1 MTPRPSR
8 QFLLAFP
15 LALLLAAAPA
25 TAQDASYPRVGV
37 GVGVSV
43 SNASPSTSLP
53 AGEEPVSVP
62 TPSLLIPI
70 DVSETFRI
78 EPVLG
83 YSRLTTSREI
93 DAPDDDLN
101 EETSTTLTSLRIGV
115 GAFAKASRGNDTNLY
130 FGGRVGYNRASRS
143 TDDGDLR
150 NTDDDDEEDSSNASG
165 FFIGPTVG
173 GSYFFSDFFS
183 IGGEVEARYSNIGT
197 SEAETGNFTV
207 SEDVTTI
214 TLRPSLV
221 VRFYF

>member
-37 GVGVSV
+37 GISV
-43 SNASPSTSLP
+43 SNASPSTSLL
-53 AGEEPVSVP
+53 AGEATVSLP

-70 DVSETFRI
+70 DVSETLRI

-83 YSRLTTSREI
+83 YSRITTSREI

-101 EETSTTLTSLRIGV
+101 EETTTLTSLRIGV

-130 FGGRVGYNRASRS
+130 FGGRVGYNRVSRS
-143 TDDGDLR
+143 I
-150 NTDDDDEEDSSNASG
+150 DDDDEEESTNASG

-197 SEAETGNFTV
+197 SEEEIGNFTV

>member
-1 MTPRPSR
+1 MPPRPSR

-25 TAQDASYPRVGV
+25 TAQGASYPRVGV

-53 AGEEPVSVP
+53 AGEEPVSLP

-83 YSRLTTSREI
+83 YSRLTTSSSSEGPG
-93 DAPDDDLN
+93 DY
-101 EETSTTLTSLRIGV
+101 EEKTSTTLTSLRIGV
-115 GAFAKASRGNDTNLY
+115 GAFAKAPRGNDTNLS
-130 FGGRVGYNRASRS
+130 FGGRVGYNRASRN
-143 TDDGDLR
+143 TDDGDD
-150 NTDDDDEEDSSNASG
+150 DDDDEEESTNASG

-183 IGGEVEARYSNIGT
+183 IGGEVEARYANIGT
-197 SEAETGNFTV
+197 SEKEIGNFTV

>member
-37 GVGVSV
+37 GVSV

-53 AGEEPVSVP
+53 AGEATVSLP

-83 YSRLTTSREI
+83 YSRLTTSSSV
-93 DAPDDDLN
+93 DGPDYE

-130 FGGRVGYNRASRS
+130 FGGRVGYNRVSYNRVRQ
-143 TDDGDLR
+143 R
-150 NTDDDDEEDSSNASG
+150 NDDDYEESSNPSG

-197 SEAETGNFTV
+197 SEEEDDFTV

-221 VRFYF
+221 MRFYF

>member
-37 GVGVSV
+37 GVSV

-53 AGEEPVSVP
+53 AGEEPVSLP

-78 EPVLG
+78 EPVLS
-83 YSRLTTSREI
+83 YSRLTTSSSSEGPG
-93 DAPDDDLN
+93 DY
-101 EETSTTLTSLRIGV
+101 EEKTSTTLTSLRIGV

-130 FGGRVGYNRASRS
+130 FGGRVGYNRTSRS
-143 TDDGDLR
+143 TDDGDD
-150 NTDDDDEEDSSNASG
+150 DDDDEEESTNASG

-197 SEAETGNFTV
+197 SEKEIGNFTV

>member
-78 EPVLG
+78 EPVLS
-83 YSRLTTSREI
+83 YSRLTTSSSSEGPG
-93 DAPDDDLN
+93 DY
-101 EETSTTLTSLRIGV
+101 EEKTSTTLSSLRIGV

>member
-53 AGEEPVSVP
+53 AGEEAVPLP

-83 YSRLTTSREI
+83 YSRITTSREI

-115 GAFAKASRGNDTNLY
+115 GWSWLNGFRIFYIQLYSVVSLCPRGQQH
-130 FGGRVGYNRASRS
+130 A
-143 TDDGDLR
+143 
-150 NTDDDDEEDSSNASG
+150 
-165 FFIGPTVG
+165 
-173 GSYFFSDFFS
+173 GSPLS
-183 IGGEVEARYSNIGT
+183 VP
-197 SEAETGNFTV
+197 
-207 SEDVTTI
+207 
-214 TLRPSLV
+214 LP
-221 VRFYF
+221 

>member
-1 MTPRPSR
+1 MTTRPSR

-43 SNASPSTSLP
+43 SNAGPSTSLP

-70 DVSETFRI
+70 DVSETLRI
-78 EPVLG
+78 EPVLD
-83 YSRLTTSREI
+83 YSRLTNSSSV
-93 DAPDDDLN
+93 DGPDYED
-101 EETSTTLTSLRIGV
+101 ETSTTLTSLRIGV
-115 GAFAKASRGNDTNLY
+115 GAFAKAPRGNDTNLY
-130 FGGRVGYNRASRS
+130 FGGRVGYNRVSYNRV
-143 TDDGDLR
+143 R
-150 NTDDDDEEDSSNASG
+150 QRPDDEESTNASG
-165 FFIGPTVG
+165 FFIGPTMG
-173 GSYFFSDFFS
+173 SSYFFSDFFS

-197 SEAETGNFTV
+197 TEE
-207 SEDVTTI
+207 EDDVTESNEVTTI

>member
-1 MTPRPSR
+1 MPPRPSR

-53 AGEEPVSVP
+53 AGEAPVSVP

-83 YSRLTTSREI
+83 YSRLTTSSSFEGPN
-93 DAPDDDLN
+93 DE

-115 GAFAKASRGNDTNLY
+115 GAFAKAPRGNDTNLY
-130 FGGRVGYNRASRS
+130 FGGRVGYNRVSRS
-143 TDDGDLR
+143 
-150 NTDDDDEEDSSNASG
+150 TDDDDEEESTNASG

-197 SEAETGNFTV
+197 SEEEDDFTV

>member
-37 GVGVSV
+37 GVSV

-53 AGEEPVSVP
+53 AGEEPVSLP

-130 FGGRVGYNRASRS
+130 FGGRVGYNRVSYNRVRQ
-143 TDDGDLR
+143 R
-150 NTDDDDEEDSSNASG
+150 NDDDYEESSNPSG

-183 IGGEVEARYSNIGT
+183 IGGEVEARYFNIGT
-197 SEAETGNFTV
+197 TEEEDDVTV

-221 VRFYF
+221 MRFYF